1 MTTLHIDF
9 ETYSQAELPSVGLDN
24 YASHPSTG
32 VHCLGFAFDDDEV
45 NLCADIGSAHSDFT
59 ELMQH
64 VLMGR
69 EVVAHNAAF
78 ELAIWNKVCVPRYG
92 WPELR
97 PEQIRCT
104 MAQAYAMGL
113 PASLEK
119 AAPALGIDEAKDMAG
134 SRVMLQLARPKTDG
148 TFWIYGDNPE
158 KFERLYDYCRQD
170 VEVERELDKRL
181 MRLSP
186 YETRV
191 WRLDQKINGRGVR
204 VDLPSIKK
212 AVKLVNAE
220 KQRLDAEMGA
230 LTDMAVARCTETQ
243 ALVKW
248 VREQGVQIDG
258 VAKRDVIDAL
268 NDESLPPVV
277 GEALRLR
284 REAAKSSTAKLTA
297 MRDRASA
304 DGRVRGCF
312 QYHGATTGRW
322 AHRGIQP
329 GNLPRP
335 RPFMKQGYIE
345 DAIVNLDDREY
356 VDIHYGPVLDAMADC
371 VRGMITAAPGH
382 HLVAVDFSA
391 VEARV
396 LAWLAG
402 EEKVLDIFRTHGK
415 IYEHAAAGIYNKPI
429 DKVSKDER
437 QIGKVACFGPQ
448 TQVVTNNGIKA
459 IVEVLPNDLLWDGV
473 EWVSHSGVIGK
484 GVKPIVNVAGT
495 EVTPDHLIL
504 IGRTWT
510 PAQQLVTSENI
521 LTQALETGSANL
533 PSWVL
538 SVTKKARAARTLSAC
553 NVHAARLRI
562 WSTITA
568 SAKEV
573 AHAAM
578 SALKRARGIG
588 EKIIGP
594 TLTYAPTTLTAD
606 DSSIE
611 YRPVFSVAK
620 IQTTTNTATTEGGAF
635 GCIQNGRKTAAPFWR
650 FWLRWTGGTT
660 LVSNWIASTSIWVIN
675 RAICGLSRGKKTL
688 STNGALPICKT
699 RSVNLRPV
707 FDILNAGPRH
717 RFTILTESGALI
729 AHNCLALGFGG
740 GVGAFQSMARVYGVQ
755 VADVAAD
762 GIKANWRRA
771 HPAIVQYWNR
781 LETAAIDAVDLDHG
795 AECSAGPK
803 ARAVK
808 FRKDGSFLWCKLP
821 SGRVLCYPYPV
832 TRATETPW
840 GEQRNAL
847 HFHAVNIANQWE
859 ETSTYGG
866 SLAENVT
873 QAVARDL
880 LADAMLRLE
889 EAGFPVVMHV
899 HDEIVVEVPE
909 SAPEDTLARIE
920 AIVSTPPA
928 WANDLPL
935 AAEGWRG
942 FRYRK

>member
-1 MTTLHIDF
+1 MTTLYIDF
-9 ETYSQAELPSVGLDN
+9 ETYSQADLPAVGLDN

-32 VHCLGFAFDDDEV
+32 IHCLGFAFDDDEV

-78 ELAIWNKVCVPRYG
+78 ELAIWNKIGVARYG

-148 TFWIYGDNPE
+148 TFWTYGDNPE

-181 MRLSP
+181 MRLSD

-204 VDLPSIKK
+204 VDLPAIKK

-220 KQRLDAEMGA
+220 KQRLDAEMFEVTDGA
-230 LTDMAVARCTETQ
+230 IGRCTETQ

-335 RPFMKQGYIE
+335 RVGITPENVHEMI
-345 DAIVNLDDREY
+345 DMLSNRDLLDMT
-356 VDIHYGPVLDAMADC
+356 YGPVLDAMADC

-437 QIGKVACFGPQ
+437 QIGKVA
-448 TQVVTNNGIKA
+448 V
-459 IVEVLPNDLLWDGV
+459 
-473 EWVSHSGVIGK
+473 
-484 GVKPIVNVAGT
+484 
-495 EVTPDHLIL
+495 
-504 IGRTWT
+504 
-510 PAQQLVTSENI
+510 
-521 LTQALETGSANL
+521 
-533 PSWVL
+533 
-538 SVTKKARAARTLSAC
+538 
-553 NVHAARLRI
+553 
-562 WSTITA
+562 
-568 SAKEV
+568 
-573 AHAAM
+573 
-578 SALKRARGIG
+578 
-588 EKIIGP
+588 
-594 TLTYAPTTLTAD
+594 
-606 DSSIE
+606 
-611 YRPVFSVAK
+611 
-620 IQTTTNTATTEGGAF
+620 
-635 GCIQNGRKTAAPFWR
+635 
-650 FWLRWTGGTT
+650 
-660 LVSNWIASTSIWVIN
+660 
-675 RAICGLSRGKKTL
+675 
-688 STNGALPICKT
+688 
-699 RSVNLRPV
+699 
-707 FDILNAGPRH
+707 
-717 RFTILTESGALI
+717 
-729 AHNCLALGFGG
+729 LALGFGG

-771 HPAIVQYWNR
+771 HLAIVKYWNS

-803 ARAVK
+803 DRAVK

-840 GEQRNAL
+840 GEKRYAL

>member
-1 MTTLHIDF
+1 MTTLHLDF

-119 AAPALGIDEAKDMAG
+119 AAPALGIDESKDMAG

-148 TFWIYGDNPE
+148 TFWTYGDNPE

-335 RPFMKQGYIE
+335 RVGITPENVHEMI
-345 DAIVNLDDREY
+345 DMLSNRDLLDMT
-356 VDIHYGPVLDAMADC
+356 YGPVLDAMADC

-437 QIGKVACFGPQ
+437 QIGKVA
-448 TQVVTNNGIKA
+448 V
-459 IVEVLPNDLLWDGV
+459 
-473 EWVSHSGVIGK
+473 
-484 GVKPIVNVAGT
+484 
-495 EVTPDHLIL
+495 
-504 IGRTWT
+504 
-510 PAQQLVTSENI
+510 
-521 LTQALETGSANL
+521 
-533 PSWVL
+533 
-538 SVTKKARAARTLSAC
+538 
-553 NVHAARLRI
+553 
-562 WSTITA
+562 
-568 SAKEV
+568 
-573 AHAAM
+573 
-578 SALKRARGIG
+578 
-588 EKIIGP
+588 
-594 TLTYAPTTLTAD
+594 
-606 DSSIE
+606 
-611 YRPVFSVAK
+611 
-620 IQTTTNTATTEGGAF
+620 
-635 GCIQNGRKTAAPFWR
+635 
-650 FWLRWTGGTT
+650 
-660 LVSNWIASTSIWVIN
+660 
-675 RAICGLSRGKKTL
+675 
-688 STNGALPICKT
+688 
-699 RSVNLRPV
+699 
-707 FDILNAGPRH
+707 
-717 RFTILTESGALI
+717 
-729 AHNCLALGFGG
+729 LALGFGG

-832 TRATETPW
+832 TRATDTPW
-840 GEQRNAL
+840 GEKRFAL

>member
-1 MTTLHIDF
+1 MTILHLDF
-9 ETYSQAELPSVGLDN
+9 ETYSQAELPAVGLDN

-119 AAPALGIDEAKDMAG
+119 AAPALGIDESKDMAG

-148 TFWIYGDNPE
+148 TFWTYGDNPE

-191 WRLDQKINGRGVR
+191 WRLDQTINGRGVR

-248 VREQGVQIDG
+248 VRDQGVQIDG

-304 DGRVRGCF
+304 DARVRGCF

-335 RPFMKQGYIE
+335 RVGITPENVHEMI
-345 DAIVNLDDREY
+345 DMLSDRDLLDMS
-356 VDIHYGPVLDAMADC
+356 YGPVLDAMADC

-437 QIGKVACFGPQ
+437 QIGKVA
-448 TQVVTNNGIKA
+448 V
-459 IVEVLPNDLLWDGV
+459 
-473 EWVSHSGVIGK
+473 
-484 GVKPIVNVAGT
+484 
-495 EVTPDHLIL
+495 
-504 IGRTWT
+504 
-510 PAQQLVTSENI
+510 
-521 LTQALETGSANL
+521 
-533 PSWVL
+533 
-538 SVTKKARAARTLSAC
+538 
-553 NVHAARLRI
+553 
-562 WSTITA
+562 
-568 SAKEV
+568 
-573 AHAAM
+573 
-578 SALKRARGIG
+578 
-588 EKIIGP
+588 
-594 TLTYAPTTLTAD
+594 
-606 DSSIE
+606 
-611 YRPVFSVAK
+611 
-620 IQTTTNTATTEGGAF
+620 
-635 GCIQNGRKTAAPFWR
+635 
-650 FWLRWTGGTT
+650 
-660 LVSNWIASTSIWVIN
+660 
-675 RAICGLSRGKKTL
+675 
-688 STNGALPICKT
+688 
-699 RSVNLRPV
+699 
-707 FDILNAGPRH
+707 
-717 RFTILTESGALI
+717 
-729 AHNCLALGFGG
+729 LALGFGG
-740 GVGAFQSMARVYGVQ
+740 GVGAFQSMARVYGVT
-755 VADVAAD
+755 VDDKKADE
-762 GIKANWRRA
+762 IKSKWRLA
-771 HPAIVQYWNR
+771 HPGIVKYWNS

-795 AECSAGPK
+795 AERSAGPK
-803 ARAVK
+803 GREVTFK
-808 FRKDGSFLWCKLP
+808 KDGSFLWCKLP

-832 TRATETPW
+832 TRATDTPW

-889 EAGFPVVMHV
+889 DAGYNTVMHV

-909 SAPEDTLARIE
+909 GAPSDTLKKIE
-920 AIVSTPPA
+920 ALVSTPPA

>member
-1 MTTLHIDF
+1 LFGWKVTILHLDF
-9 ETYSQAELPSVGLDN
+9 ETYSQAELPAVGLDN

-45 NLCADIGSAHSDFT
+45 NLCADVGSAHTDFT

-119 AAPALGIDEAKDMAG
+119 AAPALGIDESKDMAG

-148 TFWIYGDNPE
+148 TFWTYGDNPE

-186 YETRV
+186 YEARV

-335 RPFMKQGYIE
+335 RVGITPENVHEMI
-345 DAIVNLDDREY
+345 DMLSDRDLLDMT
-356 VDIHYGPVLDAMADC
+356 YGPVLDAMADC
-371 VRGMITAAPGH
+371 VRGMITAAPGY
-382 HLVAVDFSA
+382 HLISVDFSA

-402 EEKVLDIFRTHGK
+402 EEKVLGIFRTHGK

-437 QIGKVACFGPQ
+437 QIGKVA
-448 TQVVTNNGIKA
+448 V
-459 IVEVLPNDLLWDGV
+459 
-473 EWVSHSGVIGK
+473 
-484 GVKPIVNVAGT
+484 
-495 EVTPDHLIL
+495 
-504 IGRTWT
+504 
-510 PAQQLVTSENI
+510 
-521 LTQALETGSANL
+521 
-533 PSWVL
+533 
-538 SVTKKARAARTLSAC
+538 
-553 NVHAARLRI
+553 
-562 WSTITA
+562 
-568 SAKEV
+568 
-573 AHAAM
+573 
-578 SALKRARGIG
+578 
-588 EKIIGP
+588 
-594 TLTYAPTTLTAD
+594 
-606 DSSIE
+606 
-611 YRPVFSVAK
+611 
-620 IQTTTNTATTEGGAF
+620 
-635 GCIQNGRKTAAPFWR
+635 
-650 FWLRWTGGTT
+650 
-660 LVSNWIASTSIWVIN
+660 
-675 RAICGLSRGKKTL
+675 
-688 STNGALPICKT
+688 
-699 RSVNLRPV
+699 
-707 FDILNAGPRH
+707 
-717 RFTILTESGALI
+717 
-729 AHNCLALGFGG
+729 LALGFGG
-740 GVGAFQSMARVYGVQ
+740 GVGAFQSMARVYGVT
-755 VADVAAD
+755 VDDKKADE
-762 GIKANWRRA
+762 IKSKWRLA
-771 HPAIVQYWNR
+771 HPAIVKYWNS

-795 AECSAGPK
+795 AARSAGPK
-803 ARAVK
+803 GREVTFK
-808 FRKDGSFLWCKLP
+808 KDGSFLWCKLP

-832 TRATETPW
+832 TRATDTPW

-889 EAGFPVVMHV
+889 EAGYNTVMHV

-909 SAPEDTLARIE
+909 GAPSDTLKKIE
-920 AIVSTPPA
+920 ALVSTPPA